1 MKSYLKRGLLLV
13 IMLMMFILIGCKT
26 SNNIENKSYN
36 VNIDIT
42 NINEAFIPASEKGKE
57 AVVGVSLYTKTRI
70 ISSWY
75 LQATGSGVIYKGI
88 AYMNDGSTLD
98 VINTTDSNNVDYYEY
113 YVITNA
119 HVVNTNISNYDI
131 KIYLPN
137 IDTLVSATLL
147 GINAYEDLAVV
158 KFKTSIFIKPLV
170 FSSDEL
176 RVGEIILAVG
186 NPLGYDYASTV
197 TFGIVSNVS
206 RFLEVS
212 RDLNGDE
219 RDDIEETVEV
229 IQHDAAI
236 NSGNSGGALIN
247 IKGEIVGINSMK
259 ITDKDEYVE
268 GLGFAIPVKT
278 VLSVLDDMEKGIA
291 PKVNLLNKT
300 TIYSVND
307 ILNRDVLRIEHL
319 PNIDL
324 SNSSYTNGAYVYSS
338 PSEEY
343 GFRSG
348 DIIIG
353 MNGQDIYNKG
363 MLESFLRLYKGD
375 SITWKIVRNNELIEV
390 EYKFK

>member
-13 IMLMMFILIGCKT
+13 LILMMFILIGCKT

-36 VNIDIT
+36 VNIDIN

-88 AYMNDGSTLD
+88 AYMNDGSALD
-98 VINTTDSNNVDYYEY
+98 VIDTIDANNVNYYEY

-137 IDTLVSATLL
+137 IDTLLSADLL

-158 KFKTSIFIKPLV
+158 KFKTTIFIKPLE
-170 FSSDEL
+170 FSSDNL
-176 RVGEIILAVG
+176 RVGEIVLAIG
-186 NPLGYDYASTV
+186 NPLGYEYASTV
-197 TFGIVSNVS
+197 TMGIVSNVS
-206 RFLEVS
+206 RFLEVD
-212 RDLNGDE
+212 RDLNGDG
-219 RDDIEETVEV
+219 RDDVKETVEV
-229 IQHDAAI
+229 IQHDAPI
-236 NSGNSGGALIN
+236 NSGNSGGALVN
-247 IKGEIVGINSMK
+247 IKGEIVGINAMK
-259 ITDKDEYVE
+259 ITDKDESVE

-278 VLSVLDDMEKGIA
+278 VLSILEDMEKGIE
-291 PKVNLLNKT
+291 PNVNLINKS

-307 ILNRDVLRIEHL
+307 ILNRDILKLDDI
-319 PNIDL
+319 PNVNIANL
-324 SNSSYTNGAYVYSS
+324 GYTNGAYVYSS

-348 DIIIG
+348 DIILG
-353 MNGQDIYNKG
+353 MNDKDIYNKG